1 MGLLAVAARETY
13 IYYSSIIAHMIKDHV
28 ATILLKK
35 RLHLC
40 FLKKNSAR
48 EWGET
53 DNGLHPDT
61 FSR

>member
-1 MGLLAVAARETY
+1 MGLLAVADMGTY
-13 IYYSSIIAHMIKDHV
+13 IYYSSIIRHMIQDHV
-28 ATILLKK
+28 ATIFPKK
-35 RLHLC
+35 RLHLR
-40 FLKKNSAR
+40 FLKKNSAC